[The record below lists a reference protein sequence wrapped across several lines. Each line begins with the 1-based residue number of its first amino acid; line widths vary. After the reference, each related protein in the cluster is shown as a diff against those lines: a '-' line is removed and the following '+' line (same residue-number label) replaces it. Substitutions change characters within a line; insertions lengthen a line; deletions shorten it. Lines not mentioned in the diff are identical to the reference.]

1 NITHLGNQVVALI
14 QANFTRL
21 LDFTGDVNLA
31 MEASL
36 KTQNAYKAASTTQEK
51 SQNEKMTV
59 SVKRVVDFNFQDVQE
74 LVTLVKNAREA
85 IRQ

>member
-1 NITHLGNQVVALI
+1 
-14 QANFTRL
+14 
-21 LDFTGDVNLA
+21 GDVNLA

-36 KTQNAYKAASTTQEK
+36 KTQNAYKAASTTLEK
-51 SQNEKMTV
+51 SQNEEMTV
-59 SVKRVVDFNFQDVQE
+59 SVKQVVDFNFQDVQE